1 MTRRHE
7 ILPLVVEAIAE
18 VDGSSPHA
26 LGYSLHDHVE
36 TEAVNTLAASDHE
49 GWELTFDVPEH
60 TVTIRDGEQILVDG
74 EVIRELSS
82 PDRHEKSDTRITD
95 STTRG

>member
-18 VDGSSPHA
+18 VDGSSPLE
-26 LGYSLHDHVE
+26 LGYSLNDHVE
-36 TEAVNTLAASDHE
+36 TEAVNTLAASDHTD
-49 GWELTFDVPEH
+49 WELTFDVPDH

-74 EVIRELSS
+74 DVLRELN
-82 PDRHEKSDTRITD
+82 PTPEPKNRALGRKGNR
-95 STTRG
+95 R